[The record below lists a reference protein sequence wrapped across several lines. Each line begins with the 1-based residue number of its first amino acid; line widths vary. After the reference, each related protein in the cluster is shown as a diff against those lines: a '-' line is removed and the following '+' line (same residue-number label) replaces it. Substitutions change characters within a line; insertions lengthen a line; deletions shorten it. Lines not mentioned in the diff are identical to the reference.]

1 MIGAPGADVSR
12 SGRPS
17 IHNEIW
23 AANRPETGPEAA
35 QIAVQMVAV
44 ERRVMNST
52 PPPASSNAA
61 ATIAITPVELPVWGN

>member
-1 MIGAPGADVSR
+1 MIGTPGADVSR